1 MTTTICQAAI
11 ALAGISI
18 TLQVAAALAR
28 SSSPEL
34 ITPTEEKSPH
44 HASLRL
50 THRELRA
57 LSTHHDR
64 RARQLNNQLSPD
76 AGLQQVNVNLVKDF
90 LSQGDTQGKLGAQQ
104 WNETIDVTPA

>member
-18 TLQVAAALAR
+18 TLQVAAALAK

-34 ITPTEEKSPH
+34 STPTEEKSPH

-57 LSTHHDR
+57 LAQDLKVGTSKFRSRAKKTELVEAIRSHNMSR
-64 RARQLNNQLSPD
+64 RA
-76 AGLQQVNVNLVKDF
+76 A
-90 LSQGDTQGKLGAQQ
+90 
-104 WNETIDVTPA
+104 

>member
-18 TLQVAAALAR
+18 TLQLAAALAR
-28 SSSPEL
+28 SSAPEP

-57 LSTHHDR
+57 LAQQLQVGTSKFRSHAKKTELIEVFRAHNMSR
-64 RARQLNNQLSPD
+64 RA
-76 AGLQQVNVNLVKDF
+76 A
-90 LSQGDTQGKLGAQQ
+90 
-104 WNETIDVTPA
+104 